1 MKRLFSVAVI
11 AGLCSLALPAF
22 AQDDE
27 EAAVIQERTINFND
41 EIVEGELVRPD
52 GDLIEGQRSRGST
65 SLIEIRE
72 HFIDKMIQ
80 SADDI

>member
-1 MKRLFSVAVI
+1 VKRLFLAVVALALV
-11 AGLCSLALPAF
+11 GLPAVPSLA
-22 AQDDE
+22 QSE

-65 SLIEIRE
+65 SLITIRE
-72 HFIDKMIQ
+72 HFIDRMIQ
-80 SADDI
+80 SAEDI